1 MEIYAEAPRSIED
14 VGSILAQQTNRQR
27 GTHLA
32 PHDVFSEIPDVTW
45 TDFFEP
51 LFTLLDWVGKY
62 IFCGICLVTVIK
74 FLTWLM
80 GNLTRLYEALG
91 EFGCSPKLLLVCMP
105 SVQDFFGRR
114 ARTERK
120 KNDVEAGFAL
130 LSEEE
135 RGSGDG
141 KGTIPTAPEK
151 VRADAQPRPP
161 YQHLQK
167 EVQSL
172 HHQFEEGD
180 LT

>member
-51 LFTLLDWVGKY
+51 LFTLLDWGGKY

-105 SVQDFFGRR
+105 FEGEPEQKERRMMWRRDLLYCQKKSVDPEMEKAQSQQHLKRYVLTLSPGRH
-114 ARTERK
+114 TSTCK
-120 KNDVEAGFAL
+120 KKCSPFITN
-130 LSEEE
+130 S
-135 RGSGDG
+135 R
-141 KGTIPTAPEK
+141 KGT
-151 VRADAQPRPP
+151 
-161 YQHLQK
+161 
-167 EVQSL
+167 
-172 HHQFEEGD
+172 
-180 LT
+180 